1 MPTLIVPPRQTPNT
15 ETMLQAAHAAGWS
28 TQRLASWRV
37 PPGLAG
43 QDPVLYGEPLFA
55 DVVADALGVALLQ
68 PTPDWLPALPKR
80 YRLCVISLST
90 LDEARGAA
98 GPAFIKPVDDKCF
111 PAQVYADGA
120 ALPAQGLLPGDTLAL
135 ISEPVVW
142 TVEYRC
148 FVHERQVLTC
158 SPYWREG
165 ALAQDEGGNWPVPAE
180 ERAEALAFAARLLA
194 DPGVAL
200 PPACVVDV
208 GRIAGKGWAVVEANS
223 AWGAGIYGC
232 DPAAVLR
239 VLRRAVLPAR
249 AVSAADQRW
258 VRPLPE
264 VEVQAEPKLPTP
276 SADGLVTLYRPVGA
290 AELALIAERG
300 YTAFPPRLL
309 EQPIFYPV
317 LNEAYASQITRE
329 WNAQDGRFGYVTRFQ
344 VRTTFLERYP
354 VQVVGNRGHA
364 ELWVP
369 AEELA
374 EFNANIVGPIE
385 VSASYRPESNNGA
398 SAA

>member
-1 MPTLIVPPRQTPNT
+1 MPTLIVPPRQTPDT
-15 ETMLQAAHAAGWS
+15 ETMLQAASRVGWS
-28 TQRLASWRV
+28 TQRLFNWRV
-37 PPGLAG
+37 PPDLAD

-68 PTPDWLPALPKR
+68 PTPDWLPALPER
-80 YRLCVISLST
+80 YRLRALSLST

-111 PAQVYADGA
+111 PAQVYANGS
-120 ALPAQGLLPGDTLAL
+120 ALPAQGLLPGDTLVL

-158 SPYWREG
+158 SPYWRTG
-165 ALAQDEGGNWPVPAE
+165 ALAQDEDGNWPAPIE

-194 DPGVAL
+194 DPEVAL

-208 GRIAGKGWAVVEANS
+208 GRIADKSWAVVEANS

-232 DPAAVLR
+232 EPTEVLR

-249 AVSAADQRW
+249 DVSPADRRW

-264 VEVQAEPKLPTP
+264 VEAQADPGLPVP
-276 SADGLVTLYRPVGA
+276 SADGLVTLYRPVGE
-290 AELALIAERG
+290 AELALIAESG
-300 YTAFPPRLL
+300 YTVFPPRLP

-317 LNEAYASQITRE
+317 LSEAYAAQIARE
-329 WNAQDGRFGYVTRFQ
+329 WNARDRWRGYVTRFH
-344 VRTTFLERYP
+344 VRVACVERYP
-354 VQVVGNRGHA
+354 VQMVGNRSHA

-374 EFNANIVGPIE
+374 DFNANIVGPITVIATYPAE
-385 VSASYRPESNNGA
+385 DDDSASGG
-398 SAA
+398 